1 MDELKSLKSIKTHQ
15 FLRGY
20 FGIWV
25 EELIQ
30 ESHGKEAIFLK
41 KWCFLIRYPCVF
53 FQEKTCRCAR
63 IYSYTYVEAK
73 MIVNTYIHISEGW

>member
-30 ESHGKEAIFLK
+30 ESHGKEAIF
-41 KWCFLIRYPCVF
+41 
-53 FQEKTCRCAR
+53 
-63 IYSYTYVEAK
+63 
-73 MIVNTYIHISEGW
+73 